1 MLIIEQRGYGEFFS
15 NSNLCIFLYI
25 LNYLKIYKNYLFA
38 VGQDG
43 TQYIYFNPHVQWF
56 WNKWQIAEGCIY
68 IY

>member
-43 TQYIYFNPHVQWF
+43 TQYIYFNPHVQ
-56 WNKWQIAEGCIY
+56 
-68 IY
+68 